1 MLGNMKNLEENIN
14 TGSIAGMGAVTLPTA
29 TQTGSGDVPANSGDA
44 EEEYEKKK
52 KKKKMKK
59 LQNFES
65 FVSET
70 KHKLL
75 VTEELYNVI
84 DKKTGEVI
92 SDEGPFKKDFAKK
105 FAAKKVGWVIK
116 LVESALTEGKVKQFT
131 TDLKDMIK
139 DIKRGYGWI
148 DPEYVEDTWENT
160 SNSIDFEL
168 VKSEIYRQLIKAG
181 LLAKSDD
188 DNEEE
193 AGEYIKSLKQLGISE
208 SEIVDVIDDVNE
220 AKFFRLPKKLNAMWE
235 LKNSVDY
242 IVGKHDNGDDYN
254 PSEMKT
260 IEEFIKK
267 IKKSVKSFNDA
278 DEVEGTVYESLVNE
292 AKAIK
297 VTKKGWPYVEFKI
310 GSKKHKVEFDFE
322 DIIDDH
328 GNEGQDQYWLGKDDD
343 GKEWSIDVYTDYNG
357 DVQDVHYDTIVA
369 ESLVNEAKDP
379 KVLEIKHIKF
389 DIELCKKSKSASLRS
404 QFNDIIRSGQG
415 ALKTLDESLVTE
427 KFKFSKKEVEAA
439 ANLIASAISQ
449 ADMVKAK
456 VHDLEYVK
464 GKGAGF
470 EISIDGEKYD
480 GGSYTVKDNGDVVN
494 AAIGNKHPNAV
505 YNTIGNK
512 DIADVFINMEKY
524 ESLVSEAK
532 FKIGDRVSVLGRS
545 SKKPFDSGEV
555 TGIQR
560 DGTILINGLETIS
573 HEVAIDAELV
583 VKESVVNEAKFV
595 KEFNKEVLDAKTK
608 EEVTKLYPNA
618 KFYVGKSD
626 HFFGDLEDNL
636 FFKAY
641 YTKAQKEFE
650 IKSVY
655 SEKGSKYVHLYNE
668 SIVNEAAT
676 KSAGLVQF
684 AADEKAEGKNA
695 EIHLATFDGSGMEAQ
710 STNKTW
716 DDGVPVTK
724 NFTRG
729 GYKRVAPKGEV
740 YIIESDNW
748 WYFTYKAVWYAV
760 KRKDYGTP
768 PFEY

>member
-65 FVSET
+65 FISEI
-70 KHKLL
+70 KHEIL
-75 VTEELYNVI
+75 VTEAFSRMPKDTIENELYAASQALTTYYDWLKAGNDSGKGESI
-84 DKKTGEVI
+84 DHVI
-92 SDEGPFKKDFAKK
+92 SLLKKCK
-105 FAAKKVGWVIK
+105 
-116 LVESALTEGKVKQFT
+116 SN
-131 TDLKDMIK
+131 
-139 DIKRGYGWI
+139 IKRFNK
-148 DPEYVEDTWENT
+148 PEE
-160 SNSIDFEL
+160 
-168 VKSEIYRQLIKAG
+168 VK
-181 LLAKSDD
+181 
-188 DNEEE
+188 
-193 AGEYIKSLKQLGISE
+193 
-208 SEIVDVIDDVNE
+208 
-220 AKFFRLPKKLNAMWE
+220 
-235 LKNSVDY
+235 
-242 IVGKHDNGDDYN
+242 
-254 PSEMKT
+254 
-260 IEEFIKK
+260 
-267 IKKSVKSFNDA
+267 
-278 DEVEGTVYESLVNE
+278 GTVYESYDYDE
-292 AKAIK
+292 
-297 VTKKGWPYVEFKI
+297 
-310 GSKKHKVEFDFE
+310 
-322 DIIDDH
+322 ID
-328 GNEGQDQYWLGKDDD
+328 NM
-343 GKEWSIDVYTDYNG
+343 S
-357 DVQDVHYDTIVA
+357 
-369 ESLVNEAKDP
+369 EAKDP

-641 YTKAQKEFE
+641 YTKAQKEFK

-655 SEKGSKYVHLYNE
+655 SEKGSNYVHLHNE

-729 GYKRVAPKGEV
+729 GYKRVSPKGEV
-740 YIIESDNW
+740 YIIESDLW

>member
-1 MLGNMKNLEENIN
+1 MKELEENQLKESKSIDAKIESLLKKYGFKFWKGDPKG
-14 TGSIAGMGAVTLPTA
+14 GSPNEDTIYDKTTEDGEWTIEYDLPLVRREDSQGIYWDSARTAGYHIYFYPREDKIDTFISLFNKKYKSKFKKKDLSVEQGFDLGYGLFNNEKEFLMKLEHELKKTENRVKDIFENITTSSITGMGEVTLPTA
-29 TQTGSGDVPANSGDA
+29 TQTGSGDIPAGSGDS
-44 EEEYEKKK
+44 EKEYKK

-65 FVSET
+65 FFNESKNKLTTNLSEFVNT
-70 KHKLL
+70 NEGVFGIYKDLAKNAKDQNSFIKQFFKEFKDD
-75 VTEELYNVI
+75 V
-84 DKKTGEVI
+84 KKTKDTMKMAASMYDELLGLGESV
-92 SDEGPFKKDFAKK
+92 
-105 FAAKKVGWVIK
+105 
-116 LVESALTEGKVKQFT
+116 
-131 TDLKDMIK
+131 
-139 DIKRGYGWI
+139 
-148 DPEYVEDTWENT
+148 
-160 SNSIDFEL
+160 
-168 VKSEIYRQLIKAG
+168 
-181 LLAKSDD
+181 
-188 DNEEE
+188 
-193 AGEYIKSLKQLGISE
+193 
-208 SEIVDVIDDVNE
+208 VNE
-220 AKFFRLPKKLNAMWE
+220 AFSRMSK
-235 LKNSVDY
+235 D
-242 IVGKHDNGDDYN
+242 
-254 PSEMKT
+254 T
-260 IEEFIKK
+260 IEDELYKASQELSK
-267 IKKSVKSFNDA
+267 YYDWLKAGNDS
-278 DEVEGTVYESLVNE
+278 G
-292 AKAIK
+292 
-297 VTKKGWPYVEFKI
+297 KGETLN
-310 GSKKHKVEFDFE
+310 S
-322 DIIDDH
+322 IIDLLKKCKS
-328 GNEGQDQYWLGKDDD
+328 N
-343 GKEWSIDVYTDYNG
+343 
-357 DVQDVHYDTIVA
+357 
-369 ESLVNEAKDP
+369 
-379 KVLEIKHIKF
+379 IK
-389 DIELCKKSKSASLRS
+389 R
-404 QFNDIIRSGQG
+404 FNKPEEVKGT
-415 ALKTLDESLVTE
+415 AYESLVTE

-532 FKIGDRVSVLGRS
+532 F
-545 SKKPFDSGEV
+545 
-555 TGIQR
+555 
-560 DGTILINGLETIS
+560 
-573 HEVAIDAELV
+573 
-583 VKESVVNEAKFV
+583 V

-641 YTKAQKEFE
+641 YTKAQKEFK

-655 SEKGSKYVHLYNE
+655 SEKGSNYVHLYNE

>member
-65 FVSET
+65 FISEI
-70 KHKLL
+70 KHEIL
-75 VTEELYNVI
+75 VTEAFSRMPKDTIENELYAASQALTTYYDWLKAGNDSGKGESI
-84 DKKTGEVI
+84 DHVI
-92 SDEGPFKKDFAKK
+92 SLLKKCK
-105 FAAKKVGWVIK
+105 
-116 LVESALTEGKVKQFT
+116 SN
-131 TDLKDMIK
+131 
-139 DIKRGYGWI
+139 IKRFNK
-148 DPEYVEDTWENT
+148 PEE
-160 SNSIDFEL
+160 
-168 VKSEIYRQLIKAG
+168 VK
-181 LLAKSDD
+181 
-188 DNEEE
+188 
-193 AGEYIKSLKQLGISE
+193 
-208 SEIVDVIDDVNE
+208 
-220 AKFFRLPKKLNAMWE
+220 
-235 LKNSVDY
+235 
-242 IVGKHDNGDDYN
+242 
-254 PSEMKT
+254 
-260 IEEFIKK
+260 
-267 IKKSVKSFNDA
+267 
-278 DEVEGTVYESLVNE
+278 GTVYESYDYDE
-292 AKAIK
+292 
-297 VTKKGWPYVEFKI
+297 
-310 GSKKHKVEFDFE
+310 
-322 DIIDDH
+322 ID
-328 GNEGQDQYWLGKDDD
+328 NM
-343 GKEWSIDVYTDYNG
+343 S
-357 DVQDVHYDTIVA
+357 
-369 ESLVNEAKDP
+369 EAKDP

-532 FKIGDRVSVLGRS
+532 F
-545 SKKPFDSGEV
+545 
-555 TGIQR
+555 
-560 DGTILINGLETIS
+560 
-573 HEVAIDAELV
+573 
-583 VKESVVNEAKFV
+583 V

-641 YTKAQKEFE
+641 YTKAQKEFK

-655 SEKGSKYVHLYNE
+655 SEKGSNYVHLHNE

-729 GYKRVAPKGEV
+729 GYKRVSPKGEV
-740 YIIESDNW
+740 YIIESDLW

>member
-220 AKFFRLPKKLNAMWE
+220 AKEEWIAFIEYSKGKKLEKTFKSQRAAEMWNKKNTDDILSQDGVKSIGIMTKSEWENKEAKHAMESLVTEAKFFRLPKKLNAMWE

-310 GSKKHKVEFDFE
+310 GSKKHKVEFDYE

-343 GKEWSIDVYTDYNG
+343 GKEWSIDVYADYNG

-427 KFKFSKKEVEAA
+427 
-439 ANLIASAISQ
+439 
-449 ADMVKAK
+449 
-456 VHDLEYVK
+456 
-464 GKGAGF
+464 
-470 EISIDGEKYD
+470 
-480 GGSYTVKDNGDVVN
+480 
-494 AAIGNKHPNAV
+494 
-505 YNTIGNK
+505 
-512 DIADVFINMEKY
+512 
-524 ESLVSEAK
+524 
-532 FKIGDRVSVLGRS
+532 
-545 SKKPFDSGEV
+545 
-555 TGIQR
+555 
-560 DGTILINGLETIS
+560 
-573 HEVAIDAELV
+573 
-583 VKESVVNEAKFV
+583 AKFV

-641 YTKAQKEFE
+641 YTKAQKEFK

-655 SEKGSKYVHLYNE
+655 SEKGSSYVHLYNE
-668 SIVNEAAT
+668 SVVNEAAT
-676 KSAGLVQF
+676 KSAGLVKF

-729 GYKRVAPKGEV
+729 GYKRISPKGEV
-740 YIIESDNW
+740 YIIESDLW

>member
-1 MLGNMKNLEENIN
+1 MKELEDDQLKESKSIDAKIESLLKKYGFKFWKGDPKGGSPNEDTIYDKTTEDGEWTIEYDLPIVRREDSQGIYWDSARTASYHIYFYPREDKIDKFISLFNKKYKSKFKKKDLSLEQGFDLGYGLFNNEKEFLMKLEHELKKTENRVKDIFENI
-14 TGSIAGMGAVTLPTA
+14 TTSSITGMGEVTLPTA

-44 EEEYEKKK
+44 EEEYKK

-59 LQNFES
+59 LITFES
-65 FVSET
+65 FV
-70 KHKLL
+70 
-75 VTEELYNVI
+75 
-84 DKKTGEVI
+84 
-92 SDEGPFKKDFAKK
+92 
-105 FAAKKVGWVIK
+105 
-116 LVESALTEGKVKQFT
+116 
-131 TDLKDMIK
+131 
-139 DIKRGYGWI
+139 
-148 DPEYVEDTWENT
+148 
-160 SNSIDFEL
+160 
-168 VKSEIYRQLIKAG
+168 
-181 LLAKSDD
+181 
-188 DNEEE
+188 
-193 AGEYIKSLKQLGISE
+193 
-208 SEIVDVIDDVNE
+208 NE
-220 AKFFRLPKKLNAMWE
+220 AK
-235 LKNSVDY
+235 S
-242 IVGKHDNGDDYN
+242 
-254 PSEMKT
+254 
-260 IEEFIKK
+260 
-267 IKKSVKSFNDA
+267 
-278 DEVEGTVYESLVNE
+278 
-292 AKAIK
+292 IK
-297 VTKKGWPYVEFKI
+297 VTKKEWPYVEFKI
-310 GSKKHKVEFDFE
+310 GSKKHKVEFDYE
-322 DIIDDH
+322 DIIDNH

-343 GKEWSIDVYTDYNG
+343 GKEWSIDVYADYNG

-369 ESLVNEAKDP
+369 ESLVNEAFSRMSKDT
-379 KVLEIKHIKF
+379 
-389 DIELCKKSKSASLRS
+389 IENELYKASQELSKYYDWLKAGNDSGKGETLNSIIDLLKKSKSNIKR
-404 QFNDIIRSGQG
+404 FNKPEEVKGTIY
-415 ALKTLDESLVTE
+415 ESVVNE
-427 KFKFSKKEVEAA
+427 AFKFSKKEVEAA

-449 ADMVKAK
+449 ADKVKAK
-456 VHDLEYVK
+456 VHDLEYDK
-464 GKGAGF
+464 GRGAGF

-494 AAIGNKHPNAV
+494 SAIGNKHPNAV

-524 ESLVSEAK
+524 ES
-532 FKIGDRVSVLGRS
+532 I
-545 SKKPFDSGEV
+545 V
-555 TGIQR
+555 T
-560 DGTILINGLETIS
+560 
-573 HEVAIDAELV
+573 
-583 VKESVVNEAKFV
+583 EAKFV

-608 EEVTKLYPNA
+608 EEVTKIYPNA

-641 YTKAQKEFE
+641 YTKAQKEFK

-655 SEKGSKYVHLYNE
+655 SEKGSNYVHLYNE

>member
-1 MLGNMKNLEENIN
+1 MKELEENQLKESKSIDAKIESLLKKYGFKFWKGDPKG
-14 TGSIAGMGAVTLPTA
+14 GSPNEDTIYDKTTEDGEWTIEYDLPLVRREDSQGIYWDSARTAGYHIYFYPREDKIDTFISLFNKKYKSKFKKKDLSVEQGFDLGYGLFNNEKEFLMKLEHELKKTENRVKDIFENITTSSITGMGEVTLPTA
-29 TQTGSGDVPANSGDA
+29 TQTGSGDIPAGSGDS
-44 EEEYEKKK
+44 EKEYKK

-65 FVSET
+65 FFNESKNKLTTNLSEFVNT
-70 KHKLL
+70 NEGVFGIYKDLAKNAKDQNSFIKQFFKEFKDD
-75 VTEELYNVI
+75 V
-84 DKKTGEVI
+84 KKTKDTMKMAASMYDELLGLGESV
-92 SDEGPFKKDFAKK
+92 
-105 FAAKKVGWVIK
+105 
-116 LVESALTEGKVKQFT
+116 
-131 TDLKDMIK
+131 
-139 DIKRGYGWI
+139 
-148 DPEYVEDTWENT
+148 
-160 SNSIDFEL
+160 
-168 VKSEIYRQLIKAG
+168 
-181 LLAKSDD
+181 
-188 DNEEE
+188 
-193 AGEYIKSLKQLGISE
+193 
-208 SEIVDVIDDVNE
+208 VNE
-220 AKFFRLPKKLNAMWE
+220 AFSRMSK
-235 LKNSVDY
+235 D
-242 IVGKHDNGDDYN
+242 
-254 PSEMKT
+254 T
-260 IEEFIKK
+260 IEDELYKASQELSK
-267 IKKSVKSFNDA
+267 YYDWLKAGNDS
-278 DEVEGTVYESLVNE
+278 G
-292 AKAIK
+292 
-297 VTKKGWPYVEFKI
+297 KGETLN
-310 GSKKHKVEFDFE
+310 S
-322 DIIDDH
+322 IIDLLKKCKS
-328 GNEGQDQYWLGKDDD
+328 N
-343 GKEWSIDVYTDYNG
+343 
-357 DVQDVHYDTIVA
+357 
-369 ESLVNEAKDP
+369 
-379 KVLEIKHIKF
+379 IK
-389 DIELCKKSKSASLRS
+389 R
-404 QFNDIIRSGQG
+404 FNKPEEVKG
-415 ALKTLDESLVTE
+415 TTYESLVTE

-532 FKIGDRVSVLGRS
+532 F
-545 SKKPFDSGEV
+545 
-555 TGIQR
+555 
-560 DGTILINGLETIS
+560 
-573 HEVAIDAELV
+573 
-583 VKESVVNEAKFV
+583 V

-641 YTKAQKEFE
+641 YTKAQKEFK

-655 SEKGSKYVHLYNE
+655 SEKGSNYVHLYNE

>member
-65 FVSET
+65 FISEI
-70 KHKLL
+70 KHEIL
-75 VTEELYNVI
+75 VTEAFSRMPKDTIENELYAASQALTTYYDWLKAGNDSGKGESI
-84 DKKTGEVI
+84 DHVI
-92 SDEGPFKKDFAKK
+92 SLLKKCK
-105 FAAKKVGWVIK
+105 
-116 LVESALTEGKVKQFT
+116 SN
-131 TDLKDMIK
+131 
-139 DIKRGYGWI
+139 IKRFNK
-148 DPEYVEDTWENT
+148 PEE
-160 SNSIDFEL
+160 
-168 VKSEIYRQLIKAG
+168 VK
-181 LLAKSDD
+181 
-188 DNEEE
+188 
-193 AGEYIKSLKQLGISE
+193 
-208 SEIVDVIDDVNE
+208 
-220 AKFFRLPKKLNAMWE
+220 
-235 LKNSVDY
+235 
-242 IVGKHDNGDDYN
+242 
-254 PSEMKT
+254 
-260 IEEFIKK
+260 
-267 IKKSVKSFNDA
+267 
-278 DEVEGTVYESLVNE
+278 GTVYESYDYDE
-292 AKAIK
+292 
-297 VTKKGWPYVEFKI
+297 
-310 GSKKHKVEFDFE
+310 
-322 DIIDDH
+322 ID
-328 GNEGQDQYWLGKDDD
+328 NM
-343 GKEWSIDVYTDYNG
+343 S
-357 DVQDVHYDTIVA
+357 
-369 ESLVNEAKDP
+369 EAKDP

-641 YTKAQKEFE
+641 YTKAQKEFK

-655 SEKGSKYVHLYNE
+655 SEKGSNYVHLYNE

-729 GYKRVAPKGEV
+729 GYKRVSPKGEV
-740 YIIESDNW
+740 YIIESDLW

>member
-1 MLGNMKNLEENIN
+1 MKELEENKLKESKSIDAKIESLLKKYGFKFWKGDPKG
-14 TGSIAGMGAVTLPTA
+14 GSPNEDTIYDKTTEDGEWTIEYDLPLVRREDSQGIYWDSARTASYHIYFYPREDKIDTFISLFNKKYKSKFKKKDLSVEQGFDLGYGLFNNEKEFLMKLEQELKKTENRVKDVFENITTSSITGMGAVTLPTA

-52 KKKKMKK
+52 KNKKMKK

-65 FVSET
+65 FT
-70 KHKLL
+70 RKDN
-75 VTEELYNVI
+75 VTEAFSRMSSDVIEDELYKASQELSKYYDWLKAGNDSGKGKTLDSII
-84 DKKTGEVI
+84 DLLKKCK
-92 SDEGPFKKDFAKK
+92 SN
-105 FAAKKVGWVIK
+105 
-116 LVESALTEGKVKQFT
+116 
-131 TDLKDMIK
+131 
-139 DIKRGYGWI
+139 IKRFNK
-148 DPEYVEDTWENT
+148 PEE
-160 SNSIDFEL
+160 
-168 VKSEIYRQLIKAG
+168 VK
-181 LLAKSDD
+181 
-188 DNEEE
+188 
-193 AGEYIKSLKQLGISE
+193 
-208 SEIVDVIDDVNE
+208 
-220 AKFFRLPKKLNAMWE
+220 
-235 LKNSVDY
+235 
-242 IVGKHDNGDDYN
+242 
-254 PSEMKT
+254 
-260 IEEFIKK
+260 
-267 IKKSVKSFNDA
+267 
-278 DEVEGTVYESLVNE
+278 GTVYESYDYDE
-292 AKAIK
+292 
-297 VTKKGWPYVEFKI
+297 
-310 GSKKHKVEFDFE
+310 
-322 DIIDDH
+322 ID
-328 GNEGQDQYWLGKDDD
+328 NM
-343 GKEWSIDVYTDYNG
+343 S
-357 DVQDVHYDTIVA
+357 
-369 ESLVNEAKDP
+369 EAKDP

-415 ALKTLDESLVTE
+415 ALKTLDESLVT
-427 KFKFSKKEVEAA
+427 
-439 ANLIASAISQ
+439 
-449 ADMVKAK
+449 
-456 VHDLEYVK
+456 
-464 GKGAGF
+464 
-470 EISIDGEKYD
+470 
-480 GGSYTVKDNGDVVN
+480 
-494 AAIGNKHPNAV
+494 
-505 YNTIGNK
+505 
-512 DIADVFINMEKY
+512 
-524 ESLVSEAK
+524 
-532 FKIGDRVSVLGRS
+532 
-545 SKKPFDSGEV
+545 
-555 TGIQR
+555 
-560 DGTILINGLETIS
+560 
-573 HEVAIDAELV
+573 
-583 VKESVVNEAKFV
+583 EAKFV

-729 GYKRVAPKGEV
+729 GYKRISPKGEV
-740 YIIESDNW
+740 YIIESDLW

>member
-1 MLGNMKNLEENIN
+1 MKELEENIALS
-14 TGSIAGMGAVTLPTA
+14 SIEGMGEVTLPTA

-44 EEEYEKKK
+44 EEEYKK

-59 LQNFES
+59 LITFES
-65 FVSET
+65 FV
-70 KHKLL
+70 
-75 VTEELYNVI
+75 
-84 DKKTGEVI
+84 
-92 SDEGPFKKDFAKK
+92 
-105 FAAKKVGWVIK
+105 
-116 LVESALTEGKVKQFT
+116 
-131 TDLKDMIK
+131 
-139 DIKRGYGWI
+139 
-148 DPEYVEDTWENT
+148 
-160 SNSIDFEL
+160 
-168 VKSEIYRQLIKAG
+168 
-181 LLAKSDD
+181 
-188 DNEEE
+188 
-193 AGEYIKSLKQLGISE
+193 
-208 SEIVDVIDDVNE
+208 NE
-220 AKFFRLPKKLNAMWE
+220 AK
-235 LKNSVDY
+235 S
-242 IVGKHDNGDDYN
+242 
-254 PSEMKT
+254 
-260 IEEFIKK
+260 
-267 IKKSVKSFNDA
+267 
-278 DEVEGTVYESLVNE
+278 
-292 AKAIK
+292 IK
-297 VTKKGWPYVEFKI
+297 VTKKEWPYVEFKI
-310 GSKKHKVEFDFE
+310 GSKKHKVEFDYE
-322 DIIDDH
+322 DIIDNH

-343 GKEWSIDVYTDYNG
+343 GKEWSIDVYADYNG

-369 ESLVNEAKDP
+369 ESLVNEAFSRMSKDTIENELYKASQELSKYYDWLKAGNDSGKGETLNSIIDLLKKCKSSIKRFNKPEEVEGTVYESVVNEAVSKATKIYQIASPAP
-379 KVLEIKHIKF
+379 KKMLVEELENLFGDDYRNIVTEFDDNEGYESVLVFNLTNKDIKKIEDNIGDVLIWEYSIKKGKEI
-389 DIELCKKSKSASLRS
+389 
-404 QFNDIIRSGQG
+404 
-415 ALKTLDESLVTE
+415 TESLVTE
-427 KFKFSKKEVEAA
+427 KFKFSKKEVKAA

-449 ADMVKAK
+449 ADMVKAD

-494 AAIGNKHPNAV
+494 SAIGNKHPNAV

-532 FKIGDRVSVLGRS
+532 F
-545 SKKPFDSGEV
+545 
-555 TGIQR
+555 
-560 DGTILINGLETIS
+560 
-573 HEVAIDAELV
+573 
-583 VKESVVNEAKFV
+583 V

-608 EEVTKLYPNA
+608 EEVTKIYPNA
-618 KFYVGKSD
+618 TFYVGKSD

-641 YTKAQKEFE
+641 YTKAQKEFT

-655 SEKGSKYVHLYNE
+655 SKKGSNYVHLYNRIGE

>member
-1 MLGNMKNLEENIN
+1 MKELEENIALS
-14 TGSIAGMGAVTLPTA
+14 SIEGMGEVTLPTA
-29 TQTGSGDVPANSGDA
+29 TQVGSGDVPANSGDA
-44 EEEYEKKK
+44 EEEYKK

-59 LQNFES
+59 LLTFES
-65 FVSET
+65 YVNEAKF
-70 KHKLL
+70 
-75 VTEELYNVI
+75 
-84 DKKTGEVI
+84 DKKKLMKAMKMDDGIIQLANGDEFIIYNPDNGNDENTAMWNDKVIFALDQDGEEHEVKYSDIVSYNESAINERDIVTLGKLDDASMVHKILKDEMIKNKISRTRSGDGEVTVYTNDI
-92 SDEGPFKKDFAKK
+92 PNLKK
-105 FAAKKVGWVIK
+105 
-116 LVESALTEGKVKQFT
+116 L
-131 TDLKDMIK
+131 M
-139 DIKRGYGWI
+139 
-148 DPEYVEDTWENT
+148 
-160 SNSIDFEL
+160 
-168 VKSEIYRQLIKAG
+168 
-181 LLAKSDD
+181 DD
-188 DNEEE
+188 
-193 AGEYIKSLKQLGISE
+193 LGISYELHE
-208 SEIVDVIDDVNE
+208 SLVNEAKAVKVTKKEWPYVEFKIGSKKHKVEFDYEDIIDNHGNEGQDQYWLGKDDDGKEWSIDVYADYNGDVQDVHYDTIVAESLVNE
-220 AKFFRLPKKLNAMWE
+220 AKFFRLPNKLNAMWE

-242 IVGKHDNGDDYN
+242 IVGKHDNGDDYK
-254 PSEMKT
+254 PEEMKT

-267 IKKSVKSFNDA
+267 IKQSAKAFKDAEDVK
-278 DEVEGTVYESLVNE
+278 GTVYESVVTEAVSKATKIYQIATPAPKKILVEELENLFGDDYRHIVTEFDDNE
-292 AKAIK
+292 GYESVLVFNLTNKDIQKIQNEIADVLIWEYSI
-297 VTKKGWPYVEFKI
+297 KKGKEI
-310 GSKKHKVEFDFE
+310 
-322 DIIDDH
+322 
-328 GNEGQDQYWLGKDDD
+328 NE
-343 GKEWSIDVYTDYNG
+343 SV
-357 DVQDVHYDTIVA
+357 
-369 ESLVNEAKDP
+369 
-379 KVLEIKHIKF
+379 
-389 DIELCKKSKSASLRS
+389 
-404 QFNDIIRSGQG
+404 
-415 ALKTLDESLVTE
+415 VTE
-427 KFKFSKKEVEAA
+427 AFKFSKKEVEAA
-439 ANLIASAISQ
+439 ATLIASAISQ
-449 ADMVKAK
+449 ADKVKAK

-532 FKIGDRVSVLGRS
+532 F
-545 SKKPFDSGEV
+545 
-555 TGIQR
+555 
-560 DGTILINGLETIS
+560 
-573 HEVAIDAELV
+573 
-583 VKESVVNEAKFV
+583 VKD
-595 KEFNKEVLDAKTK
+595 FNKEVLDAKTK
-608 EEVTKLYPNA
+608 EEVTKIYPNA

-641 YTKAQKEFE
+641 YTKAQKEFK

-655 SEKGSKYVHLYNE
+655 SEKGSNYVHLYNE

-740 YIIESDNW
+740 YIIESDDW

-760 KRKDYGTP
+760 KRKNYGTP

>member
-1 MLGNMKNLEENIN
+1 MKEIEENQLKESKSIDAKIESLLKKYGFKFWKGDPKG
-14 TGSIAGMGAVTLPTA
+14 GSPNEDTIYDKTTEDGEWTIEYDLPLVRREDSQGIYWDSARTAGYHIYFYPREDKIDTFISLFNKKYKSKFKKKDLSVEQGFDLGYGLFNNEKEFLMKLEHELKKTENRVKDIFENITTSSITGMGEVTLPTA
-29 TQTGSGDVPANSGDA
+29 TQTGSGDIPAGSGDA
-44 EEEYEKKK
+44 EKEYKK

-65 FVSET
+65 FVNESKNKLTTNLSEFVNT
-70 KHKLL
+70 NEGVFGIYKDLAKNAKDQNSFIKQFFKEFKDD
-75 VTEELYNVI
+75 V
-84 DKKTGEVI
+84 KKTKDTMKMAA
-92 SDEGPFKKDFAKK
+92 SMYDE
-105 FAAKKVGWVIK
+105 
-116 LVESALTEGKVKQFT
+116 LL
-131 TDLKDMIK
+131 
-139 DIKRGYGWI
+139 
-148 DPEYVEDTWENT
+148 
-160 SNSIDFEL
+160 
-168 VKSEIYRQLIKAG
+168 G
-181 LLAKSDD
+181 L
-188 DNEEE
+188 
-193 AGEYIKSLKQLGISE
+193 G
-208 SEIVDVIDDVNE
+208 
-220 AKFFRLPKKLNAMWE
+220 
-235 LKNSVDY
+235 
-242 IVGKHDNGDDYN
+242 
-254 PSEMKT
+254 
-260 IEEFIKK
+260 
-267 IKKSVKSFNDA
+267 
-278 DEVEGTVYESLVNE
+278 ESLVNE
-292 AKAIK
+292 AFSRMSKDTIENELYAASQALTTYYDWLKAGNDSG
-297 VTKKGWPYVEFKI
+297 KGE
-310 GSKKHKVEFDFE
+310 
-322 DIIDDH
+322 
-328 GNEGQDQYWLGKDDD
+328 
-343 GKEWSIDVYTDYNG
+343 SIDHVISLLKKCKSNIKRFNKPEE
-357 DVQDVHYDTIVA
+357 VKDTA
-369 ESLVNEAKDP
+369 Y
-379 KVLEIKHIKF
+379 
-389 DIELCKKSKSASLRS
+389 
-404 QFNDIIRSGQG
+404 
-415 ALKTLDESLVTE
+415 ESLVTE

-532 FKIGDRVSVLGRS
+532 F
-545 SKKPFDSGEV
+545 
-555 TGIQR
+555 
-560 DGTILINGLETIS
+560 
-573 HEVAIDAELV
+573 
-583 VKESVVNEAKFV
+583 V

-608 EEVTKLYPNA
+608 EEVTKIYPNA
-618 KFYVGKSD
+618 EFFTGKSD
-626 HFFGDLEDNL
+626 HFFGELDDNL

-641 YTKAQKEFE
+641 YTKAQKEFS

-655 SEKGSKYVHLYNE
+655 SKKGSNYVHLYNRIGE
-668 SIVNEAAT
+668 SVVNEAAT
-676 KSAGLVQF
+676 KSAALVQF

-729 GYKRVAPKGEV
+729 GYKRVSPKGEI
-740 YIIESDNW
+740 YIIESNDW

>member
-65 FVSET
+65 FISEI
-70 KHKLL
+70 KHEIL
-75 VTEELYNVI
+75 VTEAFSRMPKDTIENELYAASQALTTYYDWLKAGNDSGKGESI
-84 DKKTGEVI
+84 DHVI
-92 SDEGPFKKDFAKK
+92 SLLKKCK
-105 FAAKKVGWVIK
+105 
-116 LVESALTEGKVKQFT
+116 SN
-131 TDLKDMIK
+131 
-139 DIKRGYGWI
+139 IKRFNK
-148 DPEYVEDTWENT
+148 PEE
-160 SNSIDFEL
+160 
-168 VKSEIYRQLIKAG
+168 VK
-181 LLAKSDD
+181 
-188 DNEEE
+188 
-193 AGEYIKSLKQLGISE
+193 
-208 SEIVDVIDDVNE
+208 
-220 AKFFRLPKKLNAMWE
+220 
-235 LKNSVDY
+235 
-242 IVGKHDNGDDYN
+242 
-254 PSEMKT
+254 
-260 IEEFIKK
+260 
-267 IKKSVKSFNDA
+267 
-278 DEVEGTVYESLVNE
+278 GTVYESYDYDE
-292 AKAIK
+292 
-297 VTKKGWPYVEFKI
+297 
-310 GSKKHKVEFDFE
+310 
-322 DIIDDH
+322 ID
-328 GNEGQDQYWLGKDDD
+328 NM
-343 GKEWSIDVYTDYNG
+343 S
-357 DVQDVHYDTIVA
+357 
-369 ESLVNEAKDP
+369 EAKDP

-729 GYKRVAPKGEV
+729 GYKRVSPKGEV
-740 YIIESDNW
+740 YIIESDLW